1 MNSKRPYLLRALYQ
15 WVLDNQSTPHVLI
28 DATVDG
34 VEVPSSTV
42 KDGQVVFNLAP
53 HAIAHLDMG
62 DDELSFNARFSGVSQ
77 RIRAP
82 IGAVIALY
90 ARENGEGMMF
100 PPEAAELVDLADDAA
115 PAAEADEELLPPTPT
130 PRSRSHLKVVK

>member
-1 MNSKRPYLLRALYQ
+1 MTSKRPYLLRALYQ

-28 DATVDG
+28 DATVAG

-42 KDGQVVFNLAP
+42 KDGQVVLNLAP
-53 HAIAHLDMG
+53 HAIANLDMG
-62 DDELSFNARFSGVSQ
+62 DDELCFNARFSGVSQ

-100 PPEAAELVDLADDAA
+100 PPEDADLADGALPAVDAAELD
-115 PAAEADEELLPPTPT
+115 PPSL

>member
-1 MNSKRPYLLRALYQ
+1 MTSKRPYLLRALYE
-15 WVLDNQSTPHVLI
+15 WVLDNQCTPHVLI
-28 DATVDG
+28 DATAAG
-34 VEVPSSTV
+34 VQVPPATV

-53 HAIAHLDMG
+53 QAIAHLDMG
-62 DDELSFNARFSGVSQ
+62 NEELTFHARFSGVSQ

-82 IGAVIALY
+82 IGAVLALY

-100 PPEAAELVDLADDAA
+100 PPESAETLDAEEPIEPESASEPA
-115 PAAEADEELLPPTPT
+115 P

>member
-1 MNSKRPYLLRALYQ
+1 MTSKRPYLLRALYQ

-28 DATVDG
+28 DATAAG
-34 VEVPSSTV
+34 VEVPPSTV
-42 KDGQVVFNLAP
+42 KDGQVVLNLAP
-53 HAIAHLDMG
+53 HAIANLDMG
-62 DDELSFNARFSGVSQ
+62 DDELCFNARFSGVSQ

-100 PPEAAELVDLADDAA
+100 PPEDADLVELADGALPAADDA
-115 PAAEADEELLPPTPT
+115 ELEPPSPP

>member
-1 MNSKRPYLLRALYQ
+1 MTSKRPYLLRALYE
-15 WVLDNQSTPHVLI
+15 WVLDNQCTPHVLI
-28 DATVDG
+28 DATVSG
-34 VEVPSSTV
+34 VQVPPATV

-53 HAIAHLDMG
+53 QAIAHLEMG
-62 DDELSFNARFSGVSQ
+62 NEELTFNARFSGVSQ

-82 IGAVIALY
+82 IGAVLALY

-100 PPEAAELVDLADDAA
+100 PPESAEAVESEEQIESETSNEA
-115 PAAEADEELLPPTPT
+115 PA

>member
-1 MNSKRPYLLRALYQ
+1 MTSKRPYLLRALYQ
-15 WVLDNQSTPHVLI
+15 WVLDNQSTPYVLI

-34 VEVPSSTV
+34 VEVPPSTV
-42 KDGQVVFNLAP
+42 KDGQVVLNLAP

-62 DDELSFNARFSGVSQ
+62 DDELCFNARFSGVSQ

-82 IGAVIALY
+82 IGAVIAIY

-100 PPEAAELVDLADDAA
+100 PPEATDLVEVADAAQTELDEAELD
-115 PAAEADEELLPPTPT
+115 PPSPP